1 MLGKVRH
8 PKTKHELSQAILRTK
23 NASCDSYEVFDK
35 ESAKQVNNAID
46 VKLRRGSFSVIILQE
61 KGR

>member
-8 PKTKHELSQAILRTK
+8 PKTKYELSQSILRTK
-23 NASCDSYEVFDK
+23 NTSFNSYEVFDK
-35 ESAKQVNNAID
+35 VTAQKVKNTID
-46 VKLRRGSFSVIILQE
+46 VKLRRGSFSIIILQE